1 RRPDGHLLALAR
13 LAHHGRIRQPAIA
26 RRALRL
32 RAPRGL
38 PPCCRRDPPR
48 EGHRPPLSEPC
59 ARATGPPR
67 AGRHRRERA
76 ARPRGVRTPNPMQ
89 ARPRHHR
96 PRDRADRRGG
106 ISAVPP
112 MRPNPRRLAT
122 EAGSV
127 IVTDPGLYVGMSNS
141 DYHAQEAWAS
151 STGLKALLPERYK
164 AGGSTEALDFGT
176 LFHTAVLEPDNL
188 AEYVA
193 LDAEKIGLQSDGT
206 PAQNPTMTAAWKRA
220 VAEAEAGG
228 RTVIAQADLDLAL
241 RMRDALLAH
250 DVAANLIRDIAG
262 TFEESA
268 FAEVDGVPCRARF
281 DKRIPGAILDLKST
295 SAKPGRESLTR
306 TILDYGYDLSAAHYL
321 AVADA
326 LGLDAQ

>member
-1 RRPDGHLLALAR
+1 Y
-13 LAHHGRIRQPAIA
+13 
-26 RRALRL
+26 
-32 RAPRGL
+32 
-38 PPCCRRDPPR
+38 
-48 EGHRPPLSEPC
+48 E
-59 ARATGPPR
+59 
-67 AGRHRRERA
+67 
-76 ARPRGVRTPNPMQ
+76 
-89 ARPRHHR
+89 
-96 PRDRADRRGG
+96 
-106 ISAVPP
+106 
-112 MRPNPRRLAT
+112 
-122 EAGSV
+122 
-127 IVTDPGLYVGMSNS
+127 MSNEA
-141 DYHAQEAWAS
+141 YHAQEAWAS
-151 STGLKALLPERYK
+151 STGLNSLLPEHYRT
-164 AGGSTEALDFGT
+164 GRSQDALDFGT

-193 LDAEKIGLQSDGT
+193 LDAEKIGLKSDGT
-206 PAQNPTMTAAWKRA
+206 PALNPTMTAAWKRA

-326 LGLDAQ
+326 LGLDAQAFALIFVSKAEPHYVSVVDLDDTFLARGRALRAQAIERFAQRAEPYDGATGYLTLPCPKWAQLTEEYAS